1 MTGPTRMRL
10 EIAEQPAA
18 VAATLEA
25 LGAPVAELVAELRA
39 RSIAS
44 VVLIARG
51 SSDHAA
57 VYGRYLLEGRCGLV
71 TALAAPSL
79 YTTYAAP
86 VDLRHALAIGVSQ
99 SGETPEIVAALR
111 YAAGRGALTACI
123 TNAGGSAIARAVEHP
138 LVTRA
143 GDERS
148 VAATKTFT
156 AQLAAF
162 ASLAA
167 ALGASTLAR
176 GLASLPDLMTETIA
190 IAEAPAALAAATLV
204 DDDAAVCVARGFSY
218 AVALEAALK
227 LKETA
232 AIWAEGFSSAD
243 LRHGPTAAVTSATPA
258 LVLHAGGVFADD
270 LERLEGEL
278 RARGARVVSIG
289 PGRRLGT
296 ATPPCE
302 ELAPFTLVLPAQLL
316 AERLARLRGYD
327 PDHPRGLRK
336 VTETH

>member
-1 MTGPTRMRL
+1 MPPTRMRL

-18 VAATLEA
+18 VADTLEA
-25 LGAPVAELVAELRA
+25 LAEPALALAHVVHE
-39 RSIAS
+39 RSIDRI
-44 VVLIARG
+44 VLIARG

-86 VDLRHALAIGVSQ
+86 VDLRGALAIGVSQ
-99 SGETPEIVAALR
+99 SGETPEIVSALA
-111 YAAGRGALTACI
+111 YAAERGALTAGI
-123 TNAGGSAIARAVEHP
+123 TNAAGSSLARSVAHP

-143 GDERS
+143 GEERS

-156 AQLAAF
+156 AQLGAF
-162 ASLAA
+162 ATLAA
-167 ALGASTLAR
+167 SLGATPLR
-176 GLASLPDLMTETIA
+176 DGLAAIPALMSETIDVSATAAERAA
-190 IAEAPAALAAATLV
+190 IALV
-204 DDDAAVCVARGFSY
+204 EDDAAVCVARGFSY

-227 LKETA
+227 LKETS

-258 LVLHAGGVFADD
+258 LVFHAGGALEADV
-270 LERLEGEL
+270 EQLEGEL
-278 RARGARVVSIG
+278 RTRGAALVSIG
-289 PGRRLGT
+289 PGRQVPT
-296 ATPPCE
+296 AVPPCE
-302 ELAPFTLVLPAQLL
+302 ELAPFTLVIPAQIL
-316 AERLARLRGYD
+316 AERLATLRGRD
-327 PDHPRGLRK
+327 PDRPLGLHK

>member
-1 MTGPTRMRL
+1 MRA

-18 VAATLEA
+18 VSDTLAALAGPAEA
-25 LGAPVAELVAELRA
+25 LAAAMRE
-39 RSIAS
+39 RSVDRI
-44 VVLIARG
+44 VLIARG

-57 VYGRYLLEGRCGLV
+57 VYGRYLLEGRCGIV

-79 YTTYAAP
+79 YTTYRAP
-86 VDLRHALAIGVSQ
+86 VDLRGALAIGVSQ
-99 SGETPEIVAALR
+99 SGETPEIVSALA
-111 YAAGRGALTACI
+111 YAASRGALTAGV
-123 TNAGGSAIARAVEHP
+123 TNAAGSALIGAVEHP

-162 ASLAA
+162 AALAA
-167 ALGASTLAR
+167 ALGASDLRA
-176 GLASLPDLMTETIA
+176 GLGQIAGRMAETIERAEPAAHAAAASLVED
-190 IAEAPAALAAATLV
+190 AAAI
-204 DDDAAVCVARGFSY
+204 CIARGFSY

-227 LKETA
+227 LKETS

-258 LVLHAGGVFADD
+258 LVLHAGGP
-270 LERLEGEL
+270 LEQDIVALEGEL
-278 RARGARVVSIG
+278 RARGAPVVSIG
-289 PGRRLGT
+289 PGCALPT
-296 ATPPCE
+296 AEVPCE
-302 ELAPFTLVLPAQLL
+302 ELAPFTLVIPAQLL
-316 AERLARLRGYD
+316 AERLARLRGRD
-327 PDHPRGLRK
+327 PDHPVGLRK

>member
-1 MTGPTRMRL
+1 MPPTRMRL

-18 VAATLEA
+18 VADTLAA
-25 LGAPVAELVAELRA
+25 LAGPAQALARVVRA
-39 RSIAS
+39 RSIDRI
-44 VVLIARG
+44 VLIARG

-86 VDLRHALAIGVSQ
+86 VDLHGALAIGVSQ
-99 SGETPEIVAALR
+99 SGETPEIVSALA
-111 YAAGRGALTACI
+111 YAAGRGALTAGI
-123 TNAGGSAIARAVEHP
+123 TNAAGSSLARSVEHP

-162 ASLAA
+162 AALAA
-167 ALGASTLAR
+167 SLGASPLCD
-176 GLASLPDLMTETIA
+176 GLAAVPELMSETIA
-190 IAEAPAALAAATLV
+190 LSAAAAESAAIDLV
-204 DDDAAVCVARGFSY
+204 SGDAAVCVARGFSY

-227 LKETA
+227 LKETS

-258 LVLHAGGVFADD
+258 LVFHAGGALEADV
-270 LERLEGEL
+270 EQLEGEL
-278 RARGARVVSIG
+278 RARGAALVSIG
-289 PGRRLGT
+289 PGRQVPT
-296 ATPPCE
+296 AVPPCE
-302 ELAPFTLVLPAQLL
+302 ELAPFTLVIPAQIL
-316 AERLARLRGYD
+316 AERLAILRGRD
-327 PDHPRGLRK
+327 PDRPLGLRK

>member
-1 MTGPTRMRL
+1 MTEHTRMRQ

-18 VAATLEA
+18 VADTLHALASAAEA
-25 LGAPVAELVAELRA
+25 LASAMRA
-39 RSIAS
+39 RAVDRI
-44 VVLIARG
+44 VLIARG

-86 VDLRHALAIGVSQ
+86 VDLRGALAIGVSQ
-99 SGETPEIVAALR
+99 SGATPEIVSALA
-111 YAAGRGALTACI
+111 YAGSRGALTAGI
-123 TNAGGSAIARAVEHP
+123 TNDPESALARSADHA

-162 ASLAA
+162 AALAA
-167 ALGASTLAR
+167 ALGARELAG
-176 GLASLPDLMTETIA
+176 GLAEVSDLMSETIA
-190 IAEAPAALAAATLV
+190 QSASLAEDAAAMLV
-204 DDDAAVCVARGFSY
+204 EHDAAVCVARGFSY

-232 AIWAEGFSSAD
+232 GVWAEGFSSAD
-243 LRHGPTAAVTSATPA
+243 LRHGPTAAVTRATPA
-258 LVLHAGGVFADD
+258 IVFHAGGALEADVEQ
-270 LERLEGEL
+270 LEDEL
-278 RARGARVVSIG
+278 LARGAPLLSIG
-289 PGRRLGT
+289 PGRPMPT
-296 ATPPCE
+296 ATPACE
-302 ELAPFTLVLPAQLL
+302 ELAPFTLVIPAQLV
-316 AERLARLRGYD
+316 AEQLARLRGRD
-327 PDHPRGLRK
+327 PDRPPGLRK
-336 VTETH
+336 VTDTH

>member
-1 MTGPTRMRL
+1 MRL
-10 EIAEQPAA
+10 EVAEQPAA
-18 VAATLEA
+18 VADT
-25 LGAPVAELVAELRA
+25 LRA
-39 RSIAS
+39 LSEPAAALAAAVRERRVDR

-57 VYGRYLLEGRCGLV
+57 VYGRYLLEGRCGIV

-86 VDLRHALAIGVSQ
+86 VDLRGALAIGVSQ
-99 SGETPEIVAALR
+99 SGETPEIVSALA
-111 YAAGRGALTACI
+111 YAGSRGALTAAV
-123 TNAGGSAIARAVEHP
+123 TNDGASSIAQGVDHP

-143 GDERS
+143 GREQS

-162 ASLAA
+162 AALAA
-167 ALGASTLAR
+167 ALGATDLRS
-176 GLASLPDLMTETIA
+176 GLGQIAERMTETIER
-190 IAEAPAALAAATLV
+190 AEPAAHAAAGSLV
-204 DDDAAVCVARGFSY
+204 EDSAAICIARGFSY

-227 LKETA
+227 LKETS

-258 LVLHAGGVFADD
+258 LVLHAGGP
-270 LERLEGEL
+270 LEQDIVALEGEL
-278 RARGARVVSIG
+278 RARGVPVVSIG
-289 PGRRLGT
+289 PGCALPT
-296 ATPPCE
+296 AEVPCE
-302 ELAPFTLVLPAQLL
+302 ELAPFTLVIPAQLL
-316 AERLARLRGYD
+316 AERLARLRGRD
-327 PDHPRGLRK
+327 PDHPAGLRK

>member
-1 MTGPTRMRL
+1 MSSRTRMRQ

-18 VAATLEA
+18 VADTLAA
-25 LGAPVAELVAELRA
+25 LAAPAQLLAVAVRA
-39 RSIAS
+39 RNVDRI
-44 VVLIARG
+44 VLIARG

-86 VDLRHALAIGVSQ
+86 VDLRGALAIGVSQ
-99 SGETPEIVAALR
+99 SGETPEIVSALA
-111 YAAGRGALTACI
+111 YAGARGALTACI
-123 TNAGGSAIARAVEHP
+123 TNAGDASLARAVEHP

-143 GDERS
+143 GVEQS
-148 VAATKTFT
+148 IAATKTFS

-162 ASLAA
+162 AALAA
-167 ALGASTLAR
+167 GLGASALR
-176 GLASLPDLMTETIA
+176 DGLPGLPDLISETIA
-190 IAEAPAALAAATLV
+190 IAEAPAERAAATLV
-204 DDDAAVCVARGFSY
+204 GDDAAVCVGRGFSY

-227 LKETA
+227 LKETS

-258 LVLHAGGVFADD
+258 LVLHAGGALEAD
-270 LERLEGEL
+270 LEQLEGEL
-278 RARGARVVSIG
+278 RARGARVVAIG
-289 PGRRLGT
+289 PDRQIPT
-296 ATPPCE
+296 ASPVCE
-302 ELAPFTLVLPAQLL
+302 ELAPFMLVVPVQIL

-327 PDHPRGLRK
+327 PDHPRGLHK

>member
-1 MTGPTRMRL
+1 MRI

-18 VAATLEA
+18 VSGTLEA
-25 LGAPVAELVAELRA
+25 LAGPAGALAAAMRE
-39 RSIAS
+39 RSVDRI
-44 VVLIARG
+44 VLIARG

-57 VYGRYLLEGRCGLV
+57 VYGRYLLEGRCGIV

-79 YTTYAAP
+79 YTTYRAP
-86 VDLRHALAIGVSQ
+86 VDLRGALAIGVSQ
-99 SGETPEIVAALR
+99 SGETPEIVSALA
-111 YAAGRGALTACI
+111 YAAARGALTAGV
-123 TNAGGSAIARAVEHP
+123 TNAAGSALVGAVEHP

-162 ASLAA
+162 AALAA
-167 ALGASTLAR
+167 ALGASELRA
-176 GLASLPDLMTETIA
+176 GLGQIAERMAETIER
-190 IAEAPAALAAATLV
+190 AEPAAHAAAESLV
-204 DDDAAVCVARGFSY
+204 EDGAAICIARGFSY

-227 LKETA
+227 LKETS

-258 LVLHAGGVFADD
+258 LVLHAGGP
-270 LERLEGEL
+270 LEQDIVALEGEL
-278 RARGARVVSIG
+278 RARGAAVVSIG
-289 PGRRLGT
+289 PGCALPT
-296 ATPPCE
+296 AEVPCE
-302 ELAPFTLVLPAQLL
+302 ELAPFTLVIPAQLL
-316 AERLARLRGYD
+316 AERLARLRGRD
-327 PDHPRGLRK
+327 PDHPAGLRK